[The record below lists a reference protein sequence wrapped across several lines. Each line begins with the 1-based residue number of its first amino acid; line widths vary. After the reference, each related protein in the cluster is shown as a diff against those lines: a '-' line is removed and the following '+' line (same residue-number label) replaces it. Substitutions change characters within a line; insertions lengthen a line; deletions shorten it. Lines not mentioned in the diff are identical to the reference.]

1 MVGLRQL
8 PSRAA
13 LDPPRPA
20 LPLPR
25 KRDRE
30 PEIERK
36 LENGL
41 KYNSQ
46 GFFQLFAQGG
56 GGRMRLY
63 GLLGGQVR
71 ICVQSMGQ
79 TRGVRGHAPPEKF
92 CSLTY

>member
-30 PEIERK
+30 PEIERE

-46 GFFQLFAQGG
+46 GFFQLFAQAGG
-56 GGRMRLY
+56 GGGANEIAWIIGR
-63 GLLGGQVR
+63 GQVR

-79 TRGVRGHAPPEKF
+79 TRGVRGHAPPG
-92 CSLTY
+92 